1 MFHCSDIY
9 DSNTNGILHIFK
21 LYSTYYCYMVLML
34 KLLYLLSYLYEY
46 VNYLVCLRIPGALTS
61 TLKSILYYMD

>member
-1 MFHCSDIY
+1 MFHCSDKY

-34 KLLYLLSYLYEY
+34 NTFVFVGLFKGVCKLFDMPT
-46 VNYLVCLRIPGALTS
+46 IPGALTS